1 MKEEQRGAREARS
14 AMRVRFWGARGSIPS
29 PGIETARYGGN
40 TPCVSVSAG
49 NGVPLIFDAGT
60 GIRALGISLDGH
72 PPDEPLDLFLS
83 HTHWDHIQGLP
94 FFSPMFRRG
103 THLRIW
109 GAGHS
114 TRTLEQTIRGLLAPD
129 VFPVPFDEVG
139 AVIEFRDPPLEAVQL
154 RGMQIRAIPVR
165 HPGGA
170 LGYRVDAAGGA
181 PVVYVPDNE
190 LRAEEPG
197 AGAASRDVLREA
209 CRGAALLIHDSTYT
223 EEESADFMGWGHS
236 TTDDALQLAL
246 DASVQALALFHHA
259 PGRSDIA
266 IDAMVARCA
275 ERVSRE
281 GASLRVLAAAEGLEL
296 VVRG

>member
-1 MKEEQRGAREARS
+1 
-14 AMRVRFWGARGSIPS
+14 MRVKFWGARGSIPS

-40 TPCVSVSAG
+40 TPCVSVAAD
-49 NGVPLIFDAGT
+49 NGAPLIFDAGT
-60 GIRALGISLDGH
+60 GIRGLGISLDGH
-72 PPDEPLDLFLS
+72 PPHEPLDLFLS

-103 THLRIW
+103 IRLRIW
-109 GAGHS
+109 GSGHA

-139 AVIEFRDPPLEAVQL
+139 ATIEFRAPPLEPVQL
-154 RGMQIRAIPVR
+154 RGMQVRAIPVR

-170 LGYRVDAAGGA
+170 LGYRIDLAGAA

-190 LRAEEPG
+190 LRAEQPG

-246 DASVQALALFHHA
+246 DAGVETLALFHHA
-259 PGRSDIA
+259 PGRSDLA

-281 GASLRVLAAAEGLEL
+281 GASLRVVAAAEGLEI
-296 VVRG
+296 VVGPVNSP

>member
-1 MKEEQRGAREARS
+1 VKEDERDAREARS
-14 AMRVRFWGARGSIPS
+14 AMRVKFWGARGSIPS

-40 TPCVSVSAG
+40 TPCLSVAAD
-49 NGVPLIFDAGT
+49 NGAPLIFDAGT
-60 GIRALGISLDGH
+60 GIRGLGISLDGH
-72 PPDEPLDLFLS
+72 PPHEPLDLFLS

-103 THLRIW
+103 IRLRIW
-109 GAGHS
+109 GSGHA

-139 AVIEFRDPPLEAVQL
+139 ATIEFRAPPLEPVQL
-154 RGMQIRAIPVR
+154 RGMQVRAIPVR

-170 LGYRVDAAGGA
+170 LGYRIDLAGAA

-190 LRAEEPG
+190 LRAEQPG

-246 DASVQALALFHHA
+246 DAGVETLALFHHA
-259 PGRSDIA
+259 PGRSDLA

-281 GASLRVLAAAEGLEL
+281 GASLRVVAAAEGLEI
-296 VVRG
+296 VVGR

>member
-1 MKEEQRGAREARS
+1 MKEDERDAREARS
-14 AMRVRFWGARGSIPS
+14 AMRVKFWGARGSIPS

-40 TPCVSVSAG
+40 TPCLSVAAD
-49 NGVPLIFDAGT
+49 NGAPLIFDAGT
-60 GIRALGISLDGH
+60 GIRGLGISLDGH
-72 PPDEPLDLFLS
+72 PPHEPLDLFLS

-103 THLRIW
+103 IRLRIW
-109 GAGHS
+109 GSGHA

-139 AVIEFRDPPLEAVQL
+139 ATIEFRAPPLEPVQL
-154 RGMQIRAIPVR
+154 RGMQVRAIPVR

-170 LGYRVDAAGGA
+170 LGYRIDLAGAA

-190 LRAEEPG
+190 LRAEQPG

-246 DASVQALALFHHA
+246 DAGVETLALFHHA
-259 PGRSDIA
+259 PGRSDLA

-281 GASLRVLAAAEGLEL
+281 GASLRVVAAAEGLEI
-296 VVRG
+296 VVGR